1 MVDRYKLE
9 ILSPVH
15 IGSGDKWQKDF
26 DYFTDKTGSFLLDK
40 ERFFDS
46 LSDDQINEAT
56 NSDNIVRF
64 AEAHSINLKQFSKE
78 RLSASRIDT
87 NEINE
92 YIKDS
97 FETPY
102 IPGSSI
108 KGAIR
113 TVLANHIIQIEEL
126 KLRYNQRAKKEWAF
140 SDMNKTIFGADH
152 HKDFLRGLMVVD
164 CFFKPTDL
172 AVMLSKVYT
181 LDRQNQLMVKRTS
194 RDNPKSQM
202 MIYGQCLKEK
212 ASSDITLKIDD
223 NLFKKFSKKLEIK
236 ANRYEALKDFAN
248 IANQYAAK
256 KIESEAAFYQNTDLR
271 FLKIFY
277 QSLLEKVNS
286 LKEDSFVLNVG
297 WGSGW
302 HFKTGDYM
310 SDDQLDNV
318 RSSFDLGKID
328 KRCPANHYGRDLKYD
343 RKKDKFYCKK
353 CNKEYFPENIKTLI
367 KPFPKSRK
375 IMFNE
380 QRLPSSTPGWILLSK
395 IAPE

>member
-40 ERFFDS
+40 DRFFDS

-64 AEAHSINLKQFSKE
+64 AEAHSIDLKPFSKE

-92 YIKDS
+92 YIEDS

-113 TVLANHIIQIEEL
+113 TVLANHIIHIEEL
-126 KLRYNQRAKKEWAF
+126 EISYKRGAKKEWAF
-140 SDMNKTIFGADH
+140 SAMNKTIFGADH

-172 AVMLSKVYT
+172 EVMLSKVYT
-181 LDRQNQLMVKRTS
+181 QNRDGQLMVKQTS

-202 MIYGQCLKEK
+202 KIYCQCLKQK
-212 ASSDITLKIDD
+212 ASSEITLKIDD
-223 NLFKKFSKKLEIK
+223 NLFEKFSRKLEIK
-236 ANRYEALKDFAN
+236 DNRYKALKDFAN

-256 KIESEAAFYQNTDLR
+256 KIESEAAFYKDTDLR

-277 QSLLEKVNS
+277 QNLLKTIKS
-286 LKEDSFVLNVG
+286 LKEDSIVLNVG

-310 SDDQLDNV
+310 ADSQLDDV
-318 RSSFDLGKID
+318 RMSFDLGKIN
-328 KRCPANHYGRDLKYD
+328 KRCPANHYGRDLRYD
-343 RKKDKFYCKK
+343 RKKNNFYCRK
-353 CNKEYFPENIKTLI
+353 CNKEYSPESVKTLV

-375 IMFNE
+375 IMFDGHGLA
-380 QRLPSSTPGWILLSK
+380 RWTPGWILLTK
-395 IAPE
+395 LDQ